1 MRDKYVPIARIL
13 AVTVLFVSSCSMRPP
28 VPADKGIYLSGL
40 GMHEP
45 LANFDKLIPDIEDLV
60 KQDLDEVRYQ
70 GVVFSG
76 PCNSVDQLKGK
87 LTFIFLGTMPALF
100 QPRLIRGIAVIDTV
114 KNVGEISYSDE
125 TDHYPVTEPDR
136 VPTQQEMERVF
147 KALQTELTTYNAS
160 DCNLVV
166 SQIGLTWQARCGQL
180 EDFVQTCKYEV
191 STDGT
196 VR

>member
-1 MRDKYVPIARIL
+1 
-13 AVTVLFVSSCSMRPP
+13 MRPP
-28 VPADKGIYLSGL
+28 VPADKVIYLSGL
-40 GMHEP
+40 DMSEP
-45 LANFDKLIPDIEDLV
+45 LINFDKLIPDIEDLV
-60 KQDLDEVRYQ
+60 KQDLGEVRYQ

-76 PCNSVDQLKGK
+76 PCHSVDRLKGR

-136 VPTQQEMERVF
+136 IPTQQEMERVF
-147 KALQTELTTYNAS
+147 KALQTELTTNNAS

-196 VR
+196 VTKKAVK